1 MYALVFCKTGHWST
15 LQADIFLHSTAIGNA
30 KSTVVMTLAVAAS
43 VPVMA
48 PVAGLAGL
56 GAIAAPW
63 LYLSKHK
70 NAAEE
75 TQHKL
80 TDSFW
85 QQAEP
90 EVFIECIREWSHL
103 GEYESSVVVNEDN
116 NNDGIGAKDNGGD
129 LVEGDPDEKAGTG
142 SAE

>member
-1 MYALVFCKTGHWST
+1 M
-15 LQADIFLHSTAIGNA
+15 QADIFLHSTAIGNA
-30 KSTVVMTLAVAAS
+30 KSTVVMTLGVAAS
-43 VPVMA
+43 VPVLA
-48 PVAGLAGL
+48 PVVGLAGL

-63 LYLSKHK
+63 LYLRKNK

-90 EVFIECIREWSHL
+90 EVFIECIREWSHMA
-103 GEYESSVVVNEDN
+103 EQSSKTAA
-116 NNDGIGAKDNGGD
+116 NDGGN
-129 LVEGDPDEKAGTG
+129 VEEIPMN
-142 SAE
+142 